1 MADTIPQLASPVVTA
16 DTSNVVN
23 AHGGPVIVKKDDN
36 RSTTAAINF
45 YINDIARKESNFNN
59 KSEVVLPSLLN
70 GKTDKHNG
78 DENKEN
84 LQESEVRFKFSKR
97 INKRRKKKKTPLTS
111 VCYPFCFEKERK
123 ICRLLSLSFY
133 FFL

>member
-1 MADTIPQLASPVVTA
+1 MAETIPQLASPVVTA
-16 DTSNVVN
+16 DTSNVVS

-70 GKTDKHNG
+70 GKSDKHNG
-78 DENKEN
+78 EENKEN
-84 LQESEVRFKFSKR
+84 LQESEVSWKFALVSITMNSK
-97 INKRRKKKKTPLTS
+97 S
-111 VCYPFCFEKERK
+111 VK
-123 ICRLLSLSFY
+123 
-133 FFL
+133 